1 MLLMPW
7 YITLLCMF
15 TAVSGTTIYDAG
27 NYTIL
32 LSEIYISATMGRYP
46 LLEECAGMNYRCYA
60 ELYSMTYGTTKEV
73 SHEALAVFV
82 DRQPPAKVIAVSNDT
97 SIILD
102 YDFDNCDGYIA
113 WIDSLMSVSYD
124 ETINYCGTLGDRP
137 AVWKY
142 LGISKSQFLLNSVGT
157 L

>member
-1 MLLMPW
+1 
-7 YITLLCMF
+7 MF

-32 LSEIYISATMGRYP
+32 LSEINISATMGRYP
-46 LLEECAGMNYRCYA
+46 LLEECA
-60 ELYSMTYGTTKEV
+60 
-73 SHEALAVFV
+73 
-82 DRQPPAKVIAVSNDT
+82 VSNNT